1 VITPEE
7 QLRIVTSSPWVAE
20 KLASDRTIE
29 QDEISAYMQ
38 SLGFIRA
45 EGTTYYHEA
54 LNVFIGDAHAGNFIK
69 RDGVIVP
76 VDLMI
81 HERR

>member
-1 VITPEE
+1 
-7 QLRIVTSSPWVAE
+7 
-20 KLASDRTIE
+20 
-29 QDEISAYMQ
+29 MQ